1 MKTGSLAGFHTRTIL
16 MNQALKVVIP
26 MAGLGTRLRPH
37 TYSKPKQLISVAGKT
52 ILAHVLDT
60 LQTLPDPE
68 AAEIIFIVGHL
79 AELLPPYLVEHHPTL
94 KYTTVEQ
101 PEPRGQSHAIALAR
115 EHLAGPMLMVFA
127 DSLIKTDLSFLAG
140 ETADAVV
147 WVKEVED
154 PRRFGVTLTDDQ
166 GWVTRLVEKPDSM
179 EYRDAVV
186 GFYYF
191 REAEALLAAIDE
203 QIASDVTLKGEFYLA
218 DAVNLMLEKGLTM
231 RAVKVEAYYDAGTPE
246 DLLATN
252 RFLLRDGLA
261 NIVEQQQVGDSIL
274 IPPVYLDPTAR
285 ITASVIG
292 PDVSVGAGARV
303 TRSVVWDSILEA
315 GAQVADAVLAQG
327 VIGEHARVKGRASII
342 NVGSRADLEL

>member
-1 MKTGSLAGFHTRTIL
+1 MKKP
-16 MNQALKVVIP
+16 LKVVIP

-37 TYSKPKQLISVAGKT
+37 TYSKPKQLISVAGKA

-60 LQTLPDPE
+60 LQSLPDPE
-68 AAEIIFIVGHL
+68 AVEIIFIVGHL
-79 AELLPPYLVEHHPTL
+79 AEMLPPYLAEHHPDL
-94 KYTTVEQ
+94 KYTTIEQ

-140 ETADAVV
+140 EAADAVV

-154 PRRFGVTLTDDQ
+154 PRRFGVTLTDEQ
-166 GWVTRLVEKPDSM
+166 GWVSRLVEKPDSM
-179 EYRDAVV
+179 EHRDAVV

-203 QIASDVTLKGEFYLA
+203 QIAGDVTLKGEFYLA

-231 RAVKVEAYYDAGTPE
+231 RSVKVEAYYDAGTPE

-252 RFLLRDGLA
+252 RYLLRGGLA
-261 NIVEQQQVGDSIL
+261 NIEVQQQLGDTIL
-274 IPPVYLDPTAR
+274 IPPVYLDPTAE
-285 ITASVIG
+285 ISGSVIG
-292 PDVSVGAGARV
+292 PDVSIGAGCRV
-303 TRSVVWDSILEA
+303 HRSVVGDSILEA
-315 GAQVADAVLAQG
+315 GAQVKEAVLSQG
-327 VIGEHARVKGRASII
+327 VVGEGARVRGRASII

>member
-1 MKTGSLAGFHTRTIL
+1 MDQT
-16 MNQALKVVIP
+16 LKVVIP

-37 TYSKPKQLISVAGKT
+37 TYSKPKQLITVAGKT

-68 AAEIIFIVGHL
+68 ATEIIFIVGHL
-79 AELLPPYLVEHHPTL
+79 AEMLPPYLAEHHPAL

-154 PRRFGVTLTDDQ
+154 PRRFGVTITDDQ

-179 EYRDAVV
+179 EHRDAVV

-191 REAEALLAAIDE
+191 REAAALLAAIDE
-203 QIASDVTLKGEFYLA
+203 QIAGDLTLKGEFYLA
-218 DAVNLMLEKGLTM
+218 DAVNLMLAKGLAM
-231 RAVKVEAYYDAGTPE
+231 RSVKVAAYYDAGTPE

-252 RFLLRDGLA
+252 RYLLHGGLA
-261 NIVEQQQVGDSIL
+261 NIVDQQQAGDSIL
-274 IPPVYLDPTAR
+274 IPPVYLDPTAE
-285 ITASVIG
+285 ISASVIG
-292 PDVSVGAGARV
+292 PEVSIGAGCRV
-303 TRSVVWDSILEA
+303 NRSVVRDSILEA
-315 GAQVADAVLAQG
+315 GAQVSEAVLSQA
-327 VIGEHARVKGRASII
+327 VIGEQAKVRGRASII
-342 NVGSRADLEL
+342 NVGSRADLDL